1 MAVIL
6 SLTTFTAT
14 AQAKKS
20 MAETSK
26 NNSPLME
33 IMQEQDKLVAKAKQT
48 KKTTEDNTNNTL
60 KKQRQ
65 LCQIR
70 P

>member
-1 MAVIL
+1 
-6 SLTTFTAT
+6 
-14 AQAKKS
+14 

-48 KKTTEDNTNNTL
+48 KKTNCFLTIQ